1 MNQDADNAIR
11 LVGSGN
17 QIPNTTFSDIESQ
30 LENLGFVSDDLVS
43 YINSF
48 ISSNKSDSETS
59 SDDSF
64 FRRSNIDGSDVSS
77 LQTAHNAALQISV
90 LAISAILDVIRLW
103 FVYPSKI
110 N

>member
-11 LVGSGN
+11 LAGSGS

-48 ISSNKSDSETS
+48 MTSNNSDSETS

-64 FRRSNIDGSDVSS
+64 SRRSGSDGLVMSS
-77 LQTAHNAALQISV
+77 LQVAHNAALQISV
-90 LAISAILDVIRLW
+90 LAISAILDVISL
-103 FVYPSKI
+103 
-110 N
+110 